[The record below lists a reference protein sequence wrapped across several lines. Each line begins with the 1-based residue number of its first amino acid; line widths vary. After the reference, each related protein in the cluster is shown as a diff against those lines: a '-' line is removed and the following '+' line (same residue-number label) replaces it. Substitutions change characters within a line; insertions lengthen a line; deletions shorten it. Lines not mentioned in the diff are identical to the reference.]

1 MREKAKEKAIEIF
14 TTINKKL
21 ESVDTYHSLDC
32 YVKDLA
38 IYQCNEMIEVLDKVS
53 IGESGTT
60 KIDYGQYFYLEV
72 IKEIEN
78 YNTH

>member
-1 MREKAKEKAIEIF
+1 MEKAKEKAIEIF

-21 ESVDTYHSLDC
+21 ADVDTYHSLDC

-38 IYQCNEMIEVLDKVS
+38 IYHCDEMILQLDKIS
-53 IGESGTT
+53 LEESGTT
-60 KIDYGQYFYLEV
+60 KIDYGQSFYEEV
-72 IKEIEN
+72 KNEIYN